1 MIQPHQRETPPNIGI
16 CIECQTGVLH
26 LQYLTYF
33 TWLNEELISVPNF
46 PAYVCDVCGR
56 REYDRRAIT
65 WLNTLLN
72 PETGRRPAHARK
84 PGSTGASQA
93 QP

>member
-1 MIQPHQRETPPNIGI
+1 MQNYQDDPPQNLGI

-33 TWLNEELISVPNF
+33 TWLDQELISVPNF

-56 REYDRRAIT
+56 REYDQRAIT

-72 PETGRRPAHARK
+72 PDTGRRPSQARK
-84 PGSTGASQA
+84 AGTTGASQA